1 MNVGYIQFAPMF
13 GDIKGNV
20 AHARH
25 LIDDTTADLLVL
37 PELFNTGYYFTEFKE
52 LQEMAE
58 KIPDGYTC
66 MELYK
71 AAKEWRCYIVA
82 GMLEEDNGLFYNS
95 AVLMSEEGYVGHYR
109 KLHLFS
115 EEKLFFAPGDE
126 LPRVYD
132 IGKAKIG
139 IMICFDWLFP
149 EVMRSLALMGAQI
162 ICHPSN
168 LVLPYC
174 PKVMPSRCF
183 DNRVFAITANRHG
196 KDEKNGQS
204 LSFIGTS
211 QIVNP
216 EGKIVKRALTDE
228 DSKDVVFIDP
238 KEADNK
244 MVGEN
249 DIFADRRPMFYGA
262 LTASHEELA
271 LVEPIDAKTDLSVEK
286 YDII

>member
-1 MNVGYIQFAPMF
+1 MNVGYIQMAPRF
-13 GDIKGNV
+13 GDVKGNI

-25 LIDDTTADLLVL
+25 LIDNTTADLLVL

-115 EEKLFFAPGDE
+115 DEKLFFAPGDE

-139 IMICFDWLFP
+139 IMICFDWVFP
-149 EVMRSLALMGAQI
+149 EVMRTLALMGAQV

-168 LVLPYC
+168 LVMPYC

-196 KDEKNGQS
+196 RDVKPAGS
-204 LSFIGTS
+204 LSFIGKS
-211 QIVNP
+211 QVVNP
-216 EGKIVKRALTDE
+216 EGKIIKRALDDE
-228 DSKDVVFIDP
+228 DSNDVVFINP
-238 KEADNK
+238 TEADNK
-244 MVGEN
+244 VVGGN
-249 DIFADRRPMFYGA
+249 DLFADRRPEFYGA
-262 LTASHEELA
+262 LVASREELA
-271 LVEPIDAKTDLSVEK
+271 QVEPIDARTELSVEK
-286 YDII
+286 YDLI